1 MAREAGRID
10 GGYRLV
16 CNIAKGGMGRVEL
29 VLRQDADFARLYA
42 RKRLLPSLIDDEESH
57 AMFRDE
63 ARIAGMLRH
72 PNVVGVYDVGEDT
85 EGLYLIMD
93 YVEGVPLSRLIGDA
107 RKLDAPIPVQHCVT
121 VLRQVAEGLHAAHE
135 LVDLDGEPLGLVHR
149 DVSPS
154 NILVELNGVVR
165 VADFGIAR
173 AVGRRAKTSTGL
185 LKGKVGYMAPELL
198 RFERPDRRAD
208 LYSMGVVLYEMVA
221 SRRLYAGDD
230 LSDVAKQ
237 ILEVPPPDLGAERN
251 DVPDALVELCF
262 ELLAKQPDLRP
273 QTARDVVERLDGVM
287 QDLWAREEP
296 LSFEAYL
303 RDHVDDGAIV
313 ERRRRAQEVRSALL
327 AGEPVP
333 GDEPTAPTQPL
344 AAAEPSGRGRG
355 LWLALGALMLLGAG
369 SVLGFVLSRQDGP
382 APATEV
388 AEPAAPPPAAS
399 ATPMDDAHGPGP
411 PSAQPEPEP
420 ASPEG
425 SPERGD
431 ATSSDGAGAAAD
443 DEEARARRR
452 ATQRRRAQRS
462 MRAEP
467 SATRTTEMEEALRPW
482 GWE

>member
-72 PNVVGVYDVGEDT
+72 PNVVGVYDVGEDA

-121 VLRQVAEGLHAAHE
+121 VLRQVAEGLHAAHG

-221 SRRLYAGDD
+221 ARRLYVGDD

-273 QTARDVVERLDGVM
+273 QTAREVVERLDGVM

-303 RDHVDDGAIV
+303 RDHVDAGAID

-327 AGEPVP
+327 AGAPVP
-333 GDEPTAPTQPL
+333 GDEPTVPTQPL
-344 AAAEPSGRGRG
+344 AAAEPSRRGRG
-355 LWLALGALMLLGAG
+355 LGLALGALMLLGAG

-382 APATEV
+382 EPATEV
-388 AEPAAPPPAAS
+388 AEPAAPPPAS
-399 ATPMDDAHGPGP
+399 ATPMDDPREPGTP
-411 PSAQPEPEP
+411 PAQPEPEP
-420 ASPEG
+420 ASPEDRAEG
-425 SPERGD
+425 SG
-431 ATSSDGAGAAAD
+431 ATSSDGAGAATDA
-443 DEEARARRR
+443 EEARPRRR
-452 ATQRRRAQRS
+452 ATERRRARRS
-462 MRAEP
+462 TGAGPP
-467 SATRTTEMEEALRPW
+467 STPTTEMDEALRPW